1 MEEVLEFL
9 RKLSEDRQLA
19 FFQHRNEV
27 WLSGYKDGLKVD
39 IFIKFFRDGKVKF
52 VYEIPQERKVA
63 LFLNKDNLIQ
73 RLKSIMSYEVV

>member
-1 MEEVLEFL
+1 MEEALEFI
-9 RKLSEDRQLA
+9 RKLSQDKQLA

-39 IFIKFFRDGKVKF
+39 IFIKFFKDGKVKF

-63 LFLNKDNLIQ
+63 LFLNKDSLIR

>member
-1 MEEVLEFL
+1 MEDVLEFI